1 MNCYQLLTETK
12 YNIMFHI
19 VAVINTYQ
27 WFIMHPPASQW
38 SLLPAH
44 RLNDSIPSSSVPKLS
59 APLDCMHAHWSV
71 VVCHLQ
77 HQIPSSGYARQSLIA
92 ERKTWLIR
100 EEVSDPSV
108 PGGSHVR
115 SNISYQQ

>member
-1 MNCYQLLTETK
+1 MV
-12 YNIMFHI
+12 H
-19 VAVINTYQ
+19 
-27 WFIMHPPASQW
+27 HPPASQW

-92 ERKTWLIR
+92 ERKTWLIH
-100 EEVSDPSV
+100 EEVSDPGV
-108 PGGSHVR
+108 PGAVLICVQTLAIDSETGYCKVAGS
-115 SNISYQQ
+115 NLL